1 MAGEYHTGHAP
12 SGYPLP
18 VSPLLAA
25 GLLLLG
31 LLTVARL
38 TRAIVS
44 DRVGLPIRR
53 WMIDHFPAAEDAP
66 DGLSPWAYLV
76 HCRWCTSTWVA
87 APVAVILAVLLA
99 DGWTAAALV
108 VPLALSLSHMTGL
121 LVALEPE
128 D

>member
-1 MAGEYHTGHAP
+1 
-12 SGYPLP
+12 

-25 GLLLLG
+25 SLLLLG

-38 TRAIVS
+38 TRAVVS

-53 WMIDHFPAAEDAP
+53 FMLDRFPAEEDAP

-76 HCRWCTSTWVA
+76 HCRWCTSLWLAVPVA
-87 APVAVILAVLLA
+87 AVLAVLLA
-99 DGWTAAALV
+99 DGWIALALV
-108 VPLALSLSHMTGL
+108 LPLALSLSHLTGL